1 MVQSNSSR
9 RRRLIVDDEDS
20 PQATPSGND
29 TSSKLQ
35 AVQFELPLTA
45 TRAVVH
51 EDSPQPSPSMSTA
64 LIAPPPELMQQSDEV
79 ALIQIRHDSLI
90 TDYPFTN
97 SNAISIIKEEGST
110 EELGMMVR
118 DYLTSEEDN
127 ARGNFEHI
135 FYSIQL
141 FTESRWSFNDFFIGF
156 EEMVMT
162 VRKNLLEDTPPIQD
176 SMVVAIKKVVIAKN
190 REGRIAANDLEINNS
205 YIRARQF
212 IKNFSS
218 QIFELFQAF
227 HNCKDNPS
235 DLPLSITKLF
245 PLVTITKDEMSH
257 LISMLGA
264 SIGQITAEDRLLINL
279 SGKGFLKLREE
290 LYRHLTESLDVARC
304 VHDND
309 KENCIKIVEEFITN
323 EIGQK
328 FSFSKK
334 NSERLWKFLGEFCQS
349 TFPKSFKQSAL
360 SVQESCVIESPST
373 PLNLSTLS
381 KSINEVGSSSLT
393 LATDSKKRK
402 ERDFDTHLDSS
413 ASIAYV
419 LRSRKDSSGGNSA
432 GNLDADMKKL
442 IEAREKARVKAA
454 NARRAAK
461 ARAKA
466 LTEKKVVVVEKR
478 RENAT
483 KKKKKKKKMKQKA
496 KKNMEMKAKKKKKKM
511 KQKAKKKMEMKAKMA
526 LKEEKVQGET
536 KQNRWRE

>member
-1 MVQSNSSR
+1 
-9 RRRLIVDDEDS
+9 
-20 PQATPSGND
+20 
-29 TSSKLQ
+29 
-35 AVQFELPLTA
+35 
-45 TRAVVH
+45 
-51 EDSPQPSPSMSTA
+51 
-64 LIAPPPELMQQSDEV
+64 MQQSDEV

-90 TDYPFTN
+90 TNYPFTN
-97 SNAISIIKEEGST
+97 SKAISISKEEGST
-110 EELGMMVR
+110 KEIIMMVR
-118 DYLTSEEDN
+118 EYLTSDEEN
-127 ARGNFEHI
+127 ARGNFDHI
-135 FYSIQL
+135 LYSIQL
-141 FTESRWSFNDFFIGF
+141 FTESRWSFHDFFIGF

-227 HNCKDNPS
+227 HNCKDPLS
-235 DLPLSITKLF
+235 DLPLSITILF
-245 PLVTITKDEMSH
+245 PLVTITKDEMSN

-309 KENCIKIVEEFITN
+309 KENCIKFVENFITT
-323 EIGQK
+323 EIGQN
-328 FSFSKK
+328 FSFSKI

-360 SVQESCVIESPST
+360 SVQESCVIESPFT

-381 KSINEVGSSSLT
+381 KSINEIGSSSLT

-402 ERDFDTHLDSS
+402 ERDFDTHFDSS
-413 ASIAYV
+413 SAPPLAYR
-419 LRSRKDSSGGNSA
+419 LRSREDSNSA

-442 IEAREKARVKAA
+442 IEARDKARVKAA

-466 LTEKKVVVVEKR
+466 LTEKKVVVVD
-478 RENAT
+478 
-483 KKKKKKKKMKQKA
+483 KKKRKR
-496 KKNMEMKAKKKKKKM
+496 NE
-511 KQKAKKKMEMKAKMA
+511 
-526 LKEEKVQGET
+526 KEEKEEEDEAEGEEEHGDEGEEEEEDDEAEGEEEHGDEGEDGVEGGEGAGKDEAEQMAGVGDDSEANIVGKRRT
-536 KQNRWRE
+536 ATI